1 MKPTQPY
8 MPACT
13 SRQSGSIQM
22 LLLAL
27 LWLVFTA
34 FPTPHSTQTETGFI
48 SESKSWA
55 VILQSSQYPS
65 QHRISDAQL
74 LEDDLEPTSSDT
86 PNHLLALFAA
96 LVIALLAGHC
106 LKPLSSAPSQATA
119 RHFFQP
125 LLRAPPKH

>member
-1 MKPTQPY
+1 
-8 MPACT
+8 
-13 SRQSGSIQM
+13 M

-27 LWLVFTA
+27 LWLAFTA
-34 FPTPHSTQTETGFI
+34 FPTPHSTQSETGFI

-74 LEDDLEPTSSDT
+74 LEDDLETISSDA

-96 LVIALLAGHC
+96 LVFALLAGQC
-106 LKPLSSAPSQATA
+106 LKPLHSVPSQATA
-119 RHFFQP
+119 RDFFQP

>member
-1 MKPTQPY
+1 
-8 MPACT
+8 
-13 SRQSGSIQM
+13 M

-27 LWLVFTA
+27 LWLLFTS
-34 FPTPHSTQTETGFI
+34 FPSPHSTQNETGFI

-55 VILQSSQYPS
+55 VILQAS
-65 QHRISDAQL
+65 QHRMSDAQW

-96 LVIALLAGHC
+96 LVIALLAGHYR
-106 LKPLSSAPSQATA
+106 KPLSSVPSQASA